1 MFMTRDVAFDQSI
14 DILLLISDDMN
25 IFKRNFTGFDQDEEY
40 FGIFHTNILF
50 TKILYKNV
58 SKTMYSV
65 LSAVEWDVESV
76 DLEKNKNQAQASTSF
91 Q

>member
-1 MFMTRDVAFDQSI
+1 
-14 DILLLISDDMN
+14 MN